1 MHQNKINANLRWQPS
16 KNHMTDVIPK
26 YEVLYSDLRNHF
38 IGSYL
43 ASRDFKLFMSEIG
56 QYDDWKKLY
65 EEVKGNRS
73 YFSFGTDHEPGD
85 AADTFGIYLN
95 AIQINPQLEDL
106 VTTIIEHFIAN
117 SKEKKDF
124 SDVVQSMKISD
135 FKSENIEKINKA
147 IENHENKEFPEKKV
161 ISKKPT
167 KPKSKPNG
175 KDVFIV
181 HGHNEEFK
189 HNVARTLTSLNLNPI
204 ILHEQSNEGL
214 TVIEKFEKF
223 SEVEFAII
231 LLTFDDY
238 GNVKNEDSK
247 NKRARQNVILELG
260 YFLAKLGRSKVLPLY
275 EDEVELPSDISGVL
289 YTKIDE
295 SENWKFRLVKEL
307 KSAGFNVDAN
317 DIL

>member
-1 MHQNKINANLRWQPS
+1 ME
-16 KNHMTDVIPK
+16 DVIPK

-38 IGSYL
+38 IGNYL
-43 ASRDFKLFMSEIG
+43 ASRDFKFYMSEIG
-56 QYDDWKKLY
+56 KYETWKRLY
-65 EEVKGNRS
+65 EQVKDNRS

-95 AIQINPQLEDL
+95 AIQQNPEVENL
-106 VTTIIEHFIAN
+106 VTLIIEHFISN
-117 SKEKKDF
+117 STEKRDF

-135 FKSENIEKINKA
+135 FKSDNIDKILKA
-147 IENHENKEFPEKKV
+147 IEKHEEKDFPEKK
-161 ISKKPT
+161 ISPKKQ
-167 KPKSKPNG
+167 SKQKVKTNG

-181 HGHNEEFK
+181 HGHNEEIK
-189 HNVARTLTSLNLNPI
+189 HNVARTLTSLKLNPI

-223 SEVEFAII
+223 SEVEFAVI

-238 GNVKNEDSK
+238 GNIKNEETK
-247 NKRARQNVILELG
+247 KKRARQNVILELG

-275 EDEVELPSDISGVL
+275 EDGVELPSDISGVL

>member
-1 MHQNKINANLRWQPS
+1 MK
-16 KNHMTDVIPK
+16 DVIPK

-43 ASRDFKLFMSEIG
+43 ASRDFKFFMSKIG
-56 QYDDWKKLY
+56 QYDQWKGLY
-65 EEVKGNRS
+65 EQVKGERS
-73 YFSFGTDHEPGD
+73 YFSFGTANEPGD

-95 AIQINPQLEDL
+95 AIQRNPEVEDL
-106 VTTIIEHFIAN
+106 VTTIIEHFISN

-124 SDVVQSMKISD
+124 ADVVQSMKISD
-135 FKSENIEKINKA
+135 FKSENIDKIIKVV
-147 IENHENKEFPEKKV
+147 ENHKNKEFPEKKV
-161 ISKKPT
+161 ISKIPT
-167 KPKSKPNG
+167 KSKSKANG

-181 HGHNEEFK
+181 HGHNEEIK
-189 HNVARTLTSLNLNPI
+189 HSVARTLTSLKLNPI

-238 GNVKNEDSK
+238 GNVKNEETK

-275 EDEVELPSDISGVL
+275 EHGVELPSDISGVL

-307 KSAGFNVDAN
+307 
-317 DIL
+317 

>member
-1 MHQNKINANLRWQPS
+1 ME
-16 KNHMTDVIPK
+16 DVIPK

-43 ASRDFKLFMSEIG
+43 ASRDFKIFMSEIG
-56 QYDDWKKLY
+56 KYDQWKRIY
-65 EEVKGNRS
+65 EKVKSERS
-73 YFSFGTDHEPGD
+73 YFAFGTDHEPGD

-95 AIQINPQLEDL
+95 AIQQNNEVEDI
-106 VTTIIEHFIAN
+106 VTLIIEHFISN
-117 SKEKKDF
+117 SIEKRNF
-124 SDVVQSMKISD
+124 SDVVQSMKISR
-135 FKSENIEKINKA
+135 FKSENIDKIQKV
-147 IENHENKEFPEKKV
+147 IDNHEKKEFPEKKILHEKEV
-161 ISKKPT
+161 
-167 KPKSKPNG
+167 KPKTKPNG

-181 HGHNEEFK
+181 HGHNEEIK
-189 HNVARTLTSLNLNPI
+189 HNVARTLTSLKLNPI

-214 TVIEKFEKF
+214 TIIEKFEKF
-223 SEVEFAII
+223 SVVEFAII

-238 GNVKNEDSK
+238 GNVKNEETK

-275 EDEVELPSDISGVL
+275 EDGVELPSDISGVL

-307 KSAGFNVDAN
+307 KSAGFKVDAN

>member
-1 MHQNKINANLRWQPS
+1 MK
-16 KNHMTDVIPK
+16 DVIPK

-43 ASRDFKLFMSEIG
+43 ASRDFKIFMSEIG
-56 QYDDWKKLY
+56 KYEQWKRLY
-65 EEVKGNRS
+65 ERVKDERS
-73 YFSFGTDHEPGD
+73 YLSFGTDHEPGD

-95 AIQINPQLEDL
+95 AIQQNHEVENL
-106 VTTIIEHFIAN
+106 VTRIIEHFI
-117 SKEKKDF
+117 SISTEKRDF

-135 FKSENIEKINKA
+135 FESENIDKIQKA
-147 IENHENKEFPEKKV
+147 IKEHEKKIFPEKKTTPKAQ
-161 ISKKPT
+161 SKQ
-167 KPKSKPNG
+167 KPKTNG

-181 HGHNEEFK
+181 HGHNEEIK
-189 HNVARTLTSLNLNPI
+189 HNVARTLTSLKLNPV

-223 SEVEFAII
+223 SEVEFAVI

-238 GNVKNEDSK
+238 GNVKNEK
-247 NKRARQNVILELG
+247 ANKKRARQNVILELG

-275 EDEVELPSDISGVL
+275 EDGVELPSDISGVL

-307 KSAGFNVDAN
+307 KAVGFNVDAN

>member
-1 MHQNKINANLRWQPS
+1 MK
-16 KNHMTDVIPK
+16 DVIPK
-26 YEVLYSDLRNHF
+26 YEVLYSDLRNHL

-43 ASRDFKLFMSEIG
+43 ASRDFKLFMSKIG
-56 QYDDWKKLY
+56 QYDQWKKIY
-65 EEVKGNRS
+65 EKVKSSRP
-73 YFSFGTDHEPGD
+73 YFSLGTDHEPGD

-95 AIQINPQLEDL
+95 AIQRNPEVEDI
-106 VTTIIEHFIAN
+106 VTTIIEHFISN

-135 FKSENIEKINKA
+135 FKSENIEKIQKTV
-147 IENHENKEFPEKKV
+147 ETHQTKEFPEKKV
-161 ISKKPT
+161 ISKKQS
-167 KPKSKPNG
+167 KPKPNG

-181 HGHNEEFK
+181 HGHNEEIK
-189 HNVARTLTSLNLNPI
+189 HHVARTLTSLKLTPI
-204 ILHEQSNEGL
+204 ILHEQANEGL

-238 GNVKNEDSK
+238 GNVKNEEKK

-260 YFLAKLGRSKVLPLY
+260 YFLAKLGRSNVLPLY
-275 EDEVELPSDISGVL
+275 EDGVELPSDISGVL